1 MNEKKLQREMYKFR
15 GSFYLFELNHNFNF
29 IKHPE
34 YLNIKLLYELLVSID
49 FKILLE
55 SSHLHY
61 KILKYNRI
69 LDKILK
75 SSLIKLPFNDY
86 VNS

>member
-15 GSFYLFELNHNFNF
+15 GSFYFFDINHNLGLIN
-29 IKHPE
+29 HPE
-34 YLNIKLLYELLVSID
+34 YLNIKLIYELLITID

-55 SSHLHY
+55 SRHLHY

-69 LDKILK
+69 LSNIPE
-75 SSLIKLPFNDY
+75 SSTIKLNGS
-86 VNS
+86 N